1 MTPRKQDELFREI
14 EAEQSMILQLIQ
26 QNEKLAA
33 RSDVL
38 LNASRKKKNRES
50 EGELE
55 DA

>member
-1 MTPRKQDELFREI
+1 
-14 EAEQSMILQLIQ
+14 MILQLIQ
-26 QNEKLAA
+26 HNEKLAA

-38 LNASRKKKNRES
+38 LNASRKKSKES